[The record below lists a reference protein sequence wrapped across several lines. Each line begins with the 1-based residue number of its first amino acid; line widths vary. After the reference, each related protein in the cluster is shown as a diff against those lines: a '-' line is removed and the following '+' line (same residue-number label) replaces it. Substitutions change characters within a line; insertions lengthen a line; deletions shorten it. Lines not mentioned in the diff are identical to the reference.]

1 MKKTYTYNEL
11 KGFINE
17 ELQNFNHIIESKH
30 IFNAEFN
37 KYRKF
42 FKCITKKVSYVPI
55 IANKQ
60 VLEVQV
66 VSQELS
72 AAVHKAW
79 RRK

>member
-1 MKKTYTYNEL
+1 MYCKCGKQVHPVRIEL
-11 KGFINE
+11 GYK
-17 ELQNFNHIIESKH
+17 S
-30 IFNAEFN
+30 
-37 KYRKF
+37 
-42 FKCITKKVSYVPI
+42 CVSCSSTKKVSYVPI

-72 AAVHKAW
+72 ALVHRSW

>member
-1 MKKTYTYNEL
+1 MDLEKCSVIIQRNIKMYCKCGKQVHSVRIEL
-11 KGFINE
+11 GYKSCVSCSST
-17 ELQNFNHIIESKH
+17 Q
-30 IFNAEFN
+30 
-37 KYRKF
+37 
-42 FKCITKKVSYVPI
+42 KVSYIPI

-72 AAVHKAW
+72 ALVHRSW